1 MTHNTTQAD
10 EIRVTSVTLVSSKSG
25 LDVHRATCSDLRKVR
40 TETSTL
46 DVTSRTDLCE
56 EWFGD
61 IAEEN
66 GTPAVSYIGEFRF
79 LPCCT
84 LA

>member
-1 MTHNTTQAD
+1 
-10 EIRVTSVTLVSSKSG
+10 
-25 LDVHRATCSDLRKVR
+25 VR